1 MLLICCKSSG
11 SLFHFIFYSGTKA
24 DEDSTTSSFLK
35 REDRLLWQWNAQP
48 GNGRHHFCSQFIG
61 YPWTQGGLGSAI
73 LPCTHGNRV
82 GYNCIIWQKA
92 PISITPSYSYFKSQ
106 WDNLFLECAH
116 VVLFDLLPQYF
127 WEDSTWFVVSVEA
140 ICLWRVIFLSYLLL
154 FLPSQSRSSALLLCS
169 PTLLVSFQHK
179 FYHILWMWLLM

>member
-1 MLLICCKSSG
+1 ML
-11 SLFHFIFYSGTKA
+11 SLETAGI
-24 DEDSTTSSFLK
+24 TSAHNSL
-35 REDRLLWQWNAQP
+35 AIP
-48 GNGRHHFCSQFIG
+48 GR
-61 YPWTQGGLGSAI
+61 PQGGLGSAI

-92 PISITPSYSYFKSQ
+92 PMSLTPSYSYFKSQ
-106 WDNLFLECAH
+106 WDNLFLEWAH

-127 WEDSTWFVVSVEA
+127 WEDSTWFVVSAEA

-154 FLPSQSRSSALLLCS
+154 FLPSQSRSSALWLRS

-179 FYHILWMWLLM
+179 FYHILWMWLLI